1 MSHEPLFSFSCFP
14 GGCFQRQQW
23 GIAYCIIPMGSCK
36 LYKNLPYDFQFISK
50 VQEMSHSLFLEI
62 IFIPLLALYHLV
74 GGKLDLSHARY
85 SLSFSVGLMIISGLT
100 SVENWGTA
108 GSLV

>member
-1 MSHEPLFSFSCFP
+1 
-14 GGCFQRQQW
+14 
-23 GIAYCIIPMGSCK
+23 MGSCK